1 MSSLGDDEISTE
13 PYNDALYKVV
23 EHDEHI
29 TRLQTITRIET
40 SNNQVRIYGG
50 LGTKISP
57 ATHLNYEFILEEL
70 SPTQLHFTAR
80 IVSRDAPMANYQRLM
95 LVFESHKDED
105 FYGFGE
111 QFTYGSLK
119 GHKVPIMIRYVC
131 IYECM
136 MMTWYQQQQLY
147 FKENGVMVEEDHR
160 YVCVTTIAAYDSIMI
175 GIFFLQ
181 FCSQLCRRILWW

>member
-1 MSSLGDDEISTE
+1 M
-13 PYNDALYKVV
+13 

-57 ATHLNYEFILEEL
+57 ATHLDYEFILEEL
-70 SPTQLHFTAR
+70 SPNQLHFTAR
-80 IVSRDAPMANYQRLM
+80 IVNRDTPMANYQRLL

-131 IYECM
+131 VY
-136 MMTWYQQQQLY
+136 T
-147 FKENGVMVEEDHR
+147 N
-160 YVCVTTIAAYDSIMI
+160 A
-175 GIFFLQ
+175 
-181 FCSQLCRRILWW
+181 

>member
-1 MSSLGDDEISTE
+1 M
-13 PYNDALYKVV
+13 

-57 ATHLNYEFILEEL
+57 ATHLDYEFILEEL
-70 SPTQLHFTAR
+70 SPNQLHFTAR
-80 IVSRDAPMANYQRLM
+80 IVNRDTPMANYQRLL

-111 QFTYGSLK
+111 QYTYGSLK

-131 IYECM
+131 VYIQM
-136 MMTWYQQQQLY
+136 HDDDMGHNNKNTSY
-147 FKENGVMVEEDHR
+147 FKENGVTVEVGHR
-160 YVCVTTIAAYDSIMI
+160 YV
-175 GIFFLQ
+175 
-181 FCSQLCRRILWW
+181 LCNNATVDI